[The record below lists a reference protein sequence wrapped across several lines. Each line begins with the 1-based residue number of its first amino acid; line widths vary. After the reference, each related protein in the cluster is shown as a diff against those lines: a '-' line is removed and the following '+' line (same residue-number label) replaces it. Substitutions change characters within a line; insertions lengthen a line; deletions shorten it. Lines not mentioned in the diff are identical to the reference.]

1 MEQHW
6 HHKLC
11 RSLLERN
18 LNYKRLIIIMMLLC
32 FVCRMDVTSIVH
44 VIYGRPVTPVNEV
57 CAILS
62 ESNHRSGTLLQSYH
76 YRQSASKYYL
86 MLLE

>member
-32 FVCRMDVTSIVH
+32 FVCLMDVTSIVH

-62 ESNHRSGTLLQSYH
+62 ESNHRSGIYYNPTITGNQLASTTLCC
-76 YRQSASKYYL
+76 
-86 MLLE
+86 